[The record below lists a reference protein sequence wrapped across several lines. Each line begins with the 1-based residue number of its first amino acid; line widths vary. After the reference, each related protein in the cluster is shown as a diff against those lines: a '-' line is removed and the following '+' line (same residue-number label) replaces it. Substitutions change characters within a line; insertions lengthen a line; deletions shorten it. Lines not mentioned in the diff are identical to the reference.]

1 MSLSGPSA
9 RKSACKFGIGMVF
22 VLCEFEYDASIRLN
36 ARSVDRNFRPDRR
49 KDVRAPVFCL
59 ADSGICVVSL
69 APISTV
75 MCSVG
80 TPVTKFRVPCWST
93 DCIRLIEHCTMSIA
107 AHCDEIATIGLAVA
121 AAAAAHCVEIAMI
134 GLVAAP
140 EVATDCRWNN
150 SSMKI
155 ALVSVSNRPTM
166 RTTVPARSAIAAN
179 CIQPASL
186 ATGILASIHLIDCV
200 HIGSFLASGACRAT
214 SMWVCNC
221 RSWWAVSI

>member
-1 MSLSGPSA
+1 MLLNGPSA

-22 VLCEFEYDASIRLN
+22 VRCEFECDALIRPS

-49 KDVRAPVFCL
+49 TDVRAPAFCL
-59 ADSGICVVSL
+59 ADSGICAVSL
-69 APISTV
+69 ALISTV

-80 TPVTKFRVPCWST
+80 TLVTKFRVPCWST

-107 AHCDEIATIGLAVA
+107 AHCDEIAMIGLAA
-121 AAAAAHCVEIAMI
+121 AAVAAHCVEIAMI
-134 GLVAAP
+134 GLAAAP

-166 RTTVPARSAIAAN
+166 RTTVPARPAIAAN

-186 ATGILASIHLIDCV
+186 AIGILASIHLIDCV
-200 HIGSFLASGACRAT
+200 HIGSFLASDACRAT
-214 SMWVCNC
+214 WMWVCNC